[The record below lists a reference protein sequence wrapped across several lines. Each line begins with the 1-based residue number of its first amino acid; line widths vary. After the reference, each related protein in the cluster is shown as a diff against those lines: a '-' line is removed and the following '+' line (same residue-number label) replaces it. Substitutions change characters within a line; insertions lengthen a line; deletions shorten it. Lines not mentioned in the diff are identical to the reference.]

1 MQSRDDVRVQELQD
15 FAASE
20 GIMLPMPIRLILWF
34 EDRGCV
40 VDLHTGIAHRPTV
53 GTPTASGRAV
63 SHLLADH
70 VGELVYER

>member
-1 MQSRDDVRVQELQD
+1 MTDPRITELEES
-15 FAASE
+15 ATAE
-20 GIMLPMPIRLILWF
+20 GIILPIPPRLILWF
-34 EDRGCV
+34 EDHGCV

-53 GTPTASGRAV
+53 GLPTASGRAV